1 MSTKDMLW
9 VAVIAL
15 AVIYLTYHISFLKTI
30 FYA

>member
-1 MSTKDMLW
+1 MTAKDMLW
-9 VAVIAL
+9 AAAIAA